1 MHRNEFK
8 KEEIEVLRKLI
19 EDKCKVDSSTQKRV
33 RDKMRDLG
41 FYITDYTSTPRF
53 TVMDFDNL
61 IKNGKIKEV
70 G

>member
-19 EDKCKVDSSTQKRV
+19 EDKCKVYSSTQKRF
-33 RDKMRDLG
+33 RDKMRDIG
-41 FYITDYTSTPRF
+41 FYNTEYTSTPGL
-53 TVMDFDNL
+53 TVMDFYNL